1 MRAHTGLKKKKKC
14 PYLPYIY
21 TRDLWHY
28 YKAGDQACSVELL
41 DNLRFILN
49 RRKKDIR
56 RRTCCF
62 YRFYWLVVKINGQ
75 LQLPSTAAIAVICV
89 CTCSVFIILTVHFS
103 LESRTLDWGT
113 IFWPKRSRSN
123 FSSQPVIRYLCRYL
137 WHDDVNCGNA
147 NLNDDV
153 IVSVVIAI

>member
-21 TRDLWHY
+21 TRDLLHY

-89 CTCSVFIILTVHFS
+89 YMQCIYYLDCSFQFGIPNSRLRYYLLAKKKPLQFFFSTRDKVFMP
-103 LESRTLDWGT
+103 
-113 IFWPKRSRSN
+113 IFMT
-123 FSSQPVIRYLCRYL
+123 
-137 WHDDVNCGNA
+137 
-147 NLNDDV
+147 
-153 IVSVVIAI
+153 